1 MTTTDLLRISVSFHD
16 CVSKF

>member
-1 MTTTDLLRISVSFHD
+1 MTTTDLLRISVSYHD